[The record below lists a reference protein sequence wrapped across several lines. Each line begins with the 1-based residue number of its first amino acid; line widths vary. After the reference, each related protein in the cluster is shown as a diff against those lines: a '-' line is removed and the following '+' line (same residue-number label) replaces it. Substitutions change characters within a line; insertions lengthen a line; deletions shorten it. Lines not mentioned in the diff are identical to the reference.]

1 MAQSEFSNE
10 PRNSVLE
17 QAILDN
23 PDDTAAY
30 MALAD
35 WLKRQGAP
43 RGELIALQVAGKTDA
58 AKRLLEKHAD
68 VLLGPLADHQ
78 LCHDGS
84 SIEAFTW
91 RNGFIHAARLSYNH
105 YADEDFEGALSEVLD
120 ILLRHPSGRFLA
132 ELKFSSNNDPNED
145 NLQDLIDLLAR
156 EPRPTIRTLHFGDY
170 VYPDE
175 TEISWYSIGDLSK
188 LWRAVPNLRTL
199 ITQCG
204 SSQSAIGGGMTL
216 GAIDLP
222 ALVHAEFRTGG
233 LERANARAIAS
244 AKLPS
249 IEHLEIWYGDD
260 NYGGD
265 ATLDD
270 VEPLLSR
277 TDLPKLRRLGLRNAQ
292 FTDALIAP
300 LANSKLLR
308 QLMELD
314 LSMGVLTTEGAQA
327 LVAHRDAFKHLGVL
341 DVSQTY
347 LDDKEVAS
355 LKGVAK
361 MVIADDLR
369 DDDDPDYRYP
379 AVGE

>member
-1 MAQSEFSNE
+1 MSRSYSE
-10 PRNSVLE
+10 
-17 QAILDN
+17 
-23 PDDTAAY
+23 
-30 MALAD
+30 
-35 WLKRQGAP
+35 
-43 RGELIALQVAGKTDA
+43 
-58 AKRLLEKHAD
+58 
-68 VLLGPLADHQ
+68 
-78 LCHDGS
+78 
-84 SIEAFTW
+84 
-91 RNGFIHAARLSYNH
+91 
-105 YADEDFEGALSEVLD
+105 
-120 ILLRHPSGRFLA
+120 
-132 ELKFSSNNDPNED
+132 
-145 NLQDLIDLLAR
+145 
-156 EPRPTIRTLHFGDY
+156 
-170 VYPDE
+170 
-175 TEISWYSIGDLSK
+175 
-188 LWRAVPNLRTL
+188 
-199 ITQCG
+199 
-204 SSQSAIGGGMTL
+204 
-216 GAIDLP
+216 
-222 ALVHAEFRTGG
+222 
-233 LERANARAIAS
+233 AIAS

-308 QLMELD
+308 QLLELD